1 MRKKKS
7 IYIVIN
13 SMTNIIELEKG
24 LFSNLQSEFYK
35 FINSLKNN
43 SDNKHL
49 SEKII
54 LLNEQM
60 RLLENMLYE
69 LKIDIYSNN
78 TNNNTSL
85 FLKEQIDDYE
95 KDKKVIEK
103 FKPFMLYYRLIL
115 DVSNNI
121 I

>member
-1 MRKKKS
+1 MS
-7 IYIVIN
+7 
-13 SMTNIIELEKG
+13 NIIELEKG

-43 SDNKHL
+43 SDTKQF

-69 LKIDIYSNN
+69 LKIDIYTNN
-78 TNNNTSL
+78 TNNDSSI
-85 FLKEQIDDYE
+85 KEQLNDYE
-95 KDKKVIEK
+95 KDQKIIDK
-103 FKPFMLYYRLIL
+103 FKPLMIYSRLIL
-115 DVSNNI
+115 DISN
-121 I
+121 

>member
-1 MRKKKS
+1 MS
-7 IYIVIN
+7 
-13 SMTNIIELEKG
+13 NIIELEKG

-78 TNNNTSL
+78 THNTSISV
-85 FLKEQIDDYE
+85 KEQLNDYE
-95 KDKKVIEK
+95 KDKKIIEK
-103 FKPFMLYYRLIL
+103 FKPLMIYYRLIL
-115 DVSNNI
+115 DLSN
-121 I
+121 

>member
-1 MRKKKS
+1 MS
-7 IYIVIN
+7 
-13 SMTNIIELEKG
+13 NIIELEKG

-43 SDNKHL
+43 SDTKQL

-69 LKIDIYSNN
+69 LKIDIYTNN
-78 TNNNTSL
+78 TNNDSSI
-85 FLKEQIDDYE
+85 KEQLNDYE
-95 KDKKVIEK
+95 KDQKIIDK
-103 FKPFMLYYRLIL
+103 FKPLMIYSRLIL
-115 DVSNNI
+115 DISN
-121 I
+121 

>member
-1 MRKKKS
+1 MPHS
-7 IYIVIN
+7 I
-13 SMTNIIELEKG
+13 TELEKG

-35 FINSLKNN
+35 FINSLENDSICKKSNI
-43 SDNKHL
+43 

-78 TNNNTSL
+78 SIRTDLIESQLN
-85 FLKEQIDDYE
+85 DYD
-95 KDKKVIEK
+95 KDQKVIEK
-103 FKPFMLYYRLIL
+103 FKPFMLYYRFMLE
-115 DVSNNI
+115 
-121 I
+121 

>member
-1 MRKKKS
+1 MS
-7 IYIVIN
+7 HAI
-13 SMTNIIELEKG
+13 SELEKG

-35 FINSLKNN
+35 FINSLENDSICKKYNF
-43 SDNKHL
+43 

-78 TNNNTSL
+78 SIRSELIESQLN
-85 FLKEQIDDYE
+85 DYD
-95 KDKKVIEK
+95 KDKKVIDK
-103 FKPFMLYYRLIL
+103 FKPYMLYYRFMLE
-115 DVSNNI
+115 
-121 I
+121 

>member
-1 MRKKKS
+1 MS
-7 IYIVIN
+7 
-13 SMTNIIELEKG
+13 NIKELEKG

-78 TNNNTSL
+78 THNNSISV
-85 FLKEQIDDYE
+85 KEQLNDYE
-95 KDKKVIEK
+95 KDNKIIEQ
-103 FKPFMLYYRLIL
+103 FKPLMIYSRLIL
-115 DVSNNI
+115 DLSN
-121 I
+121 

>member
-1 MRKKKS
+1 MS
-7 IYIVIN
+7 
-13 SMTNIIELEKG
+13 NIIELEKG
-24 LFSNLQSEFYK
+24 LFSNLQSEFNK

-43 SDNKHL
+43 KNKKHL

-69 LKIDIYSNN
+69 LKIDNY
-78 TNNNTSL
+78 TNNNNDSDPL
-85 FLKEQIDDYE
+85 VKEQLNDYE

-103 FKPFMLYYRLIL
+103 FKPFMLYYRFMLE
-115 DVSNNI
+115 
-121 I
+121 

>member
-7 IYIVIN
+7 IYFIIN
-13 SMTNIIELEKG
+13 SMSNIIELEKG

-35 FINSLKNN
+35 FINSLKIN

-78 TNNNTSL
+78 THNNSISV
-85 FLKEQIDDYE
+85 KEQLNDYE
-95 KDKKVIEK
+95 KDNKIIEQ
-103 FKPFMLYYRLIL
+103 FKPLMIYSRLIL
-115 DVSNNI
+115 DLSN
-121 I
+121 

>member
-1 MRKKKS
+1 MS
-7 IYIVIN
+7 
-13 SMTNIIELEKG
+13 NIIELEKG
-24 LFSNLQSEFYK
+24 LFSNLQSEFHK
-35 FINSLKNN
+35 FINSLKTN
-43 SDNKHL
+43 SNSKHL

-78 TNNNTSL
+78 SNDSNDSTI
-85 FLKEQIDDYE
+85 KEQLNDYE

-103 FKPFMLYYRLIL
+103 FKPYMLYYRFMLE
-115 DVSNNI
+115 
-121 I
+121 

>member
-1 MRKKKS
+1 MS
-7 IYIVIN
+7 
-13 SMTNIIELEKG
+13 NIIELEKG

-43 SDNKHL
+43 SDTKQL

-78 TNNNTSL
+78 PTNISIKDQLN
-85 FLKEQIDDYE
+85 DYE
-95 KDKKVIEK
+95 KDQKVLEI
-103 FKPFMLYYRLIL
+103 FKPFMLYYRFMLQ
-115 DVSNNI
+115 
-121 I
+121 

>member
-7 IYIVIN
+7 IYFIIN
-13 SMTNIIELEKG
+13 SMSNIIELEKG

-78 TNNNTSL
+78 PNNSNNI
-85 FLKEQIDDYE
+85 FIKEQLNDYD
-95 KDKKVIEK
+95 KDQKVLDQ
-103 FKPFMLYYRLIL
+103 FKPFMLYYRFMLQ
-115 DVSNNI
+115 
-121 I
+121 

>member
-1 MRKKKS
+1 MS
-7 IYIVIN
+7 N
-13 SMTNIIELEKG
+13 TIIELEKG

-35 FINSLKNN
+35 FINSLENDSVCK
-43 SDNKHL
+43 KTHI

-78 TNNNTSL
+78 SIRSKLVTNQLT
-85 FLKEQIDDYE
+85 DYD

-103 FKPFMLYYRLIL
+103 FKPFMLYYRFMLE
-115 DVSNNI
+115 
-121 I
+121 